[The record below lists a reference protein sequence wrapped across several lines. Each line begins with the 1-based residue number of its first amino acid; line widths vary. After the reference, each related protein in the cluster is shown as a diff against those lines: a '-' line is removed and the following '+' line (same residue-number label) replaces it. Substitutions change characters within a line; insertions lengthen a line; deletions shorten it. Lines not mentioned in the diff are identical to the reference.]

1 MIIDLRILNS
11 RYKINCASE
20 DEEKIR
26 DLANQLNERLRDMES
41 KIKTSDE
48 KTLLLIAAL
57 SLQDQL
63 NESNEEK
70 EGLEKDEIYESL
82 SENIENVTSY
92 IEKISNKISN
102 Y

>member
-11 RYKINCASE
+11 RYKINCAPE

-26 DLANQLNERLRDMES
+26 GLANQLNERLRDLES
-41 KIKTSDE
+41 KMKNSDE

-57 SLQDQL
+57 SLQDQI
-63 NESNEEK
+63 NESDEEK
-70 EGLEKDEIYESL
+70 DGVDKEELYDAI

-92 IEKISNKISN
+92 IETISTKISN

>member
-1 MIIDLRILNS
+1 MIIDLKILNS
-11 RYKINCASE
+11 RYKINCAAE
-20 DEEKIR
+20 DEEKICN
-26 DLANQLNERLRDMES
+26 LSNQLNERLRDMES
-41 KIKTSDE
+41 KMKTSDE

-57 SLQDQL
+57 SLQDQI
-63 NESNEEK
+63 NQSNEEK
-70 EGLEKDEIYESL
+70 EDLEKDEIYERL

>member
-11 RYKINCASE
+11 RYKINCAPE

-26 DLANQLNERLRDMES
+26 GLANQLNERLRDMES
-41 KIKTSDE
+41 KMKTSDE

-57 SLQDQL
+57 SLQDQI
-63 NESNEEK
+63 NQSDEEK
-70 EGLEKDEIYESL
+70 EGLEKEELYERL
-82 SENIENVTSY
+82 NDNIENITGY
-92 IEKISNKISN
+92 IEKITKKISN

>member
-11 RYKINCASE
+11 RYKINCAVE
-20 DEEKIR
+20 DEEKILG
-26 DLANQLNERLRDMES
+26 LANQLNERLRDLE
-41 KIKTSDE
+41 IKMKNSDE

-57 SLQDQL
+57 SLQDQI
-63 NESNEEK
+63 NQSDEEK
-70 EGLEKDEIYESL
+70 DGVDKEELYDAI

-92 IEKISNKISN
+92 IETISTKISN

>member
-11 RYKINCASE
+11 RYKINCADE

-26 DLANQLNERLRDMES
+26 NLANQLNERLGDLES
-41 KIKTSDE
+41 KMKTSDE

-57 SLQDQL
+57 SLQDQI
-63 NESNEEK
+63 NQSDEEK
-70 EGLEKDEIYESL
+70 EGFEKEELYERL
-82 SENIENVTSY
+82 NDNIENITSY
-92 IEKISNKISN
+92 IEKISTKISN